1 MHSQTSLKAGKGG
14 PKQTV
19 EKRIGTIAGAD
30 REQGDVLVIKTD
42 EPRYLEV
49 LQAMKN
55 DAKLIDLESDVAFK
69 WLAVEALS
77 EGFFTVD
84 VIVIVKILYEITEE
98 FATVL

>member
-1 MHSQTSLKAGKGG
+1 
-14 PKQTV
+14 
-19 EKRIGTIAGAD
+19 
-30 REQGDVLVIKTD
+30 
-42 EPRYLEV
+42 
-49 LQAMKN
+49 MKN